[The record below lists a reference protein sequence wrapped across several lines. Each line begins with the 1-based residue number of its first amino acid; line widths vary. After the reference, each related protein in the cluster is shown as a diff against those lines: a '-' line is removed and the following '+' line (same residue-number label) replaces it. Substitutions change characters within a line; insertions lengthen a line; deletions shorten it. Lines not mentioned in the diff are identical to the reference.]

1 MLKINHGDCSYIDR
15 QFVDNCLKQLIE
27 CDSQPTVKDDN
38 QMIKLLSKICK
49 SFGMLTEEL
58 PTMQNPNKKNFVA
71 YWKKGG
77 NHKFVLSSHFDTV
90 PYGNLENWKYPPL
103 EATTIHDEND
113 NKLIYGLGSSDM
125 KGGLVSQLAV
135 LKTIHTE
142 NIPVKN
148 DIILVVSCREEE
160 GVIGAIDFIQ
170 QHESYLKGAETI
182 IIDEPTNLNVGVAAH
197 GSRPELGLNAI
208 EGMIMFLQWLNH
220 SLPYSTDPINKTT
233 VNIGKI
239 QGGKSCN
246 VVADYCFVSLDIRVS
261 SFIPV
266 QDIYDKVLSVIDT
279 LHNTT
284 KFKYQVIEEGRLE
297 SFHTDPQNPYVQFL
311 VSCVNKN
318 HGKSSLTRL
327 TYGTDGSM
335 FVTVPSKPNV
345 IVFGPGNPDVIHKA
359 NEYVNFFH
367 IIKASKALVCMLKTE
382 IKEKK

>member
-71 YWKKGG
+71 YWKK
-77 NHKFVLSSHFDTV
+77 SHFDTV

-182 IIDEPTNLNVGVAAH
+182 IIDEPTNLNVGISEKGNLRLHVDCKGVAAH

-335 FVTVPSKPNV
+335 ES
-345 IVFGPGNPDVIHKA
+345 DVIHKA

-367 IIKASKALVCMLKTE
+367 IIKASKHWYAC
-382 IKEKK
+382 